1 MIVCDRCQKFL
12 ITHNQNKITL
22 RENTGTNQEVV
33 TSFELCDDC
42 AQEVASRLSDFM
54 YKDIPGGT
62 SNDNTPTNV

>member
-42 AQEVASRLSDFM
+42 AQEIASRLSDFM
-54 YKDIPGGT
+54 YEDIPGGT
-62 SNDNTPTNV
+62 SDDNSPTNV

>member
-12 ITHNQNKITL
+12 MTHYQNKITL
-22 RENTGTNQEVV
+22 RENTGTDNEVV

-62 SNDNTPTNV
+62 NDDNSPTNV